1 MKNAI
6 FQWKKETLVSF
17 WEQAKVQRSETEHS
31 LK

>member
-1 MKNAI
+1 M
-6 FQWKKETLVSF
+6 QYSMKKETLVSF